1 MLPPEDSKVEELRPA
16 WISDELLEKTV
27 RVWTRLM
34 GKPISIA
41 DAIEILKRTGRL
53 IDAIKNVPAAPS

>member
-1 MLPPEDSKVEELRPA
+1 MLPPEETKVEELRPA
-16 WISDELLEKTV
+16 WVSDELLEKTV

-41 DAIEILKRTGRL
+41 DALEILRRTGSL
-53 IDAIKNVPAAPS
+53 IDAIKNAPGAPT